1 MAKAGLE
8 LRHLG
13 APRAEER
20 GAARTERQSA
30 EGRRHRKDTV
40 LIVSAYAEPH
50 LGGVEVVVAQQA
62 RTLAALGRDVT
73 VVTSRCDRQVA
84 KHEQVAGFTI
94 VRVPAWNKLE
104 DLKGV
109 PLPIWSPS
117 AFFKLARLV
126 RKTDVI
132 HVHDVYHGSSIIA
145 ASLAKLLRL
154 PFFLTQHVAIVDHDT
169 AAVRSFQNLIYSS
182 FGRLLWRWAATIT
195 VYNPIV
201 EGFIAS
207 KGVPRGKLRL
217 SYNGID
223 TAKFRP
229 GEPTAAV
236 ATRSKYGLPTDI
248 PVVLFVGRLVPKKG
262 ADKLI
267 EARGPEYHIV
277 LAGPGKIPDDRPA
290 GVTFLG
296 PVDRSE
302 LLSLYQ
308 ASDIFALPAVGEM
321 LTLAMQEAMSCG
333 LPVVT
338 SDDDGYARY
347 GIDPAGIALVS
358 PEPDALRS
366 AFLDIL
372 RDQPRRH
379 YMQAYSRQLAEE
391 RFDWH
396 KNASRL
402 DSPLPQ

>member
-1 MAKAGLE
+1 
-8 LRHLG
+8 
-13 APRAEER
+13 
-20 GAARTERQSA
+20 
-30 EGRRHRKDTV
+30 
-40 LIVSAYAEPH
+40 
-50 LGGVEVVVAQQA
+50 
-62 RTLAALGRDVT
+62 
-73 VVTSRCDRQVA
+73 
-84 KHEQVAGFTI
+84 
-94 VRVPAWNKLE
+94 PAWNGLE

-109 PLPIWSPS
+109 PLPIWSPVS
-117 AFFKLARLV
+117 FLKLARLI
-126 RKTDVI
+126 RKADVI
-132 HVHDVYHGSSIIA
+132 HVHDVYHASSIIA
-145 ASLAKLLRL
+145 AGLAKLLRL
-154 PFFLTQHVAIVDHDT
+154 PLFLTQHVAIVDHDT
-169 AAVRSFQNLIYSS
+169 AAVRFFQNLVYSS
-182 FGRLLWRWAATIT
+182 VARLLWRWAATIT

-207 KGVPRGKLRL
+207 KGVPNSKIRL

-229 GEPTAAV
+229 GDQPAAI
-236 ATRSKYGLPTDI
+236 ATRGRFGLPTDV

-262 ADKLI
+262 VDKLI
-267 EARGPEYHIV
+267 DARGPEYHIA

-296 PVDRSE
+296 PVDREE
-302 LLSLYQ
+302 LRGLYQ

-347 GIDPAGIALVS
+347 GIDPAGVALVS
-358 PEPDALRS
+358 PEPAALRS

-372 RDQPRRH
+372 RDQPRRR
-379 YMQAYSRQLAEE
+379 YMQSYSRQLAEE

-396 KNASRL
+396 KNAAQLESDHALARR
-402 DSPLPQ
+402 